1 MKWAKRLFF
10 VNRHS
15 LVIFLAFL
23 FVSLHVRGYTWT
35 DLPAKLSAV
44 ITDNWMTVDTIE
56 ALSSI
61 TLRVPVG
68 THMAHIYVQRD
79 TSINWGE
86 DYEYMHG
93 YCGYGYPWTFC
104 RDKCCTHGLEGL
116 DVDGCVE
123 DHSSYAWSVLENGEL
138 EYLYGGMLTLES
150 TMVESRETEHRLL
163 PGEHPFT
170 MGFFHTWCIHSVGN
184 FESYDLQNFE
194 YNDKHYSH
202 SRQFLSNFYAEK
214 PYWSQVLENCNPNQ
228 QQ

>member
-68 THMAHIYVQRD
+68 TRMAHIYLQGGTTID
-79 TSINWGE
+79 FGE
-86 DYEYMHG
+86 DYEYMYG
-93 YCGYGYPWTFC
+93 NCGYGYLWNLC
-104 RDKCCTHGLEGL
+104 LDGCCTHGLDGL
-116 DVDGCVE
+116 DADGCVKE
-123 DHSSYAWSVLENGEL
+123 HSSYSWSVLGNGEL

-150 TMVESRETEHRLL
+150 TMVESRGT
-163 PGEHPFT
+163 
-170 MGFFHTWCIHSVGN
+170 
-184 FESYDLQNFE
+184 DQNFNLQGFG
-194 YNDKHYSH
+194 YNDEHYSH
-202 SRQFLSNFYAEK
+202 SRQFLSNFYKEQ
-214 PYWSQVLENCNPNQ
+214 PYWEQVLIDCGLKQKQEEPAHETEP
-228 QQ
+228 